1 MLVAIVAAAAWS
13 VPDRINGASPEF
25 VEVPHSS
32 CISRND
38 RSASRKA
45 VGMYWPYDLVPQDG
59 LPVKLDR
66 QTNRQMLKRGGKP
79 GRAGADRTRRNQ
91 CRLEGRYATE
101 KPLRPGEQDGVE
113 QLSRYLD
120 LMRRDTLL
128 GTVHG
133 ILAAQLIKPQARV
146 LARDRGI
153 NCVTVD
159 YDLLR
164 GLETTDDRLF

>member
-1 MLVAIVAAAAWS
+1 M
-13 VPDRINGASPEF
+13 
-25 VEVPHSS
+25 
-32 CISRND
+32 
-38 RSASRKA
+38 
-45 VGMYWPYDLVPQDG
+45 
-59 LPVKLDR
+59 
-66 QTNRQMLKRGGKP
+66 
-79 GRAGADRTRRNQ
+79 
-91 CRLEGRYATE
+91 
-101 KPLRPGEQDGVE
+101 RPGEQDGVE

>member
-1 MLVAIVAAAAWS
+1 MRHSIAW
-13 VPDRINGASPEF
+13 
-25 VEVPHSS
+25 HSS
-32 CISRND
+32 ISAPAGLLLFGRR
-38 RSASRKA
+38 RSSSRLLADGGEITDVHPTVVKVEPERLGLA
-45 VGMYWPYDLVPQDG
+45 VAQGE
-59 LPVKLDR
+59 
-66 QTNRQMLKRGGKP
+66 RGG
-79 GRAGADRTRRNQ
+79 GFG
-91 CRLEGRYATE
+91 
-101 KPLRPGEQDGVE
+101 GVE